1 MNYGMFMASIQN
13 IGLHVRV
20 YNIRLRKKIKN
31 EERAHLEAHY
41 QKKLKDVKNNTAW
54 IANLLKQLLWDV
66 WKRSY

>member
-1 MNYGMFMASIQN
+1 MSESTILGF
-13 IGLHVRV
+13 V
-20 YNIRLRKKIKN
+20 KKIKN